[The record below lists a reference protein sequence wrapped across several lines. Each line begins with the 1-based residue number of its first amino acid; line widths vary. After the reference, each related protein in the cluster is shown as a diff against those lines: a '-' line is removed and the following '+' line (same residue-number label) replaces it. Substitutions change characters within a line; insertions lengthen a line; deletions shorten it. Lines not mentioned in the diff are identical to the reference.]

1 MADSMLQPAI
11 FSEIGRWVS
20 LLITLFLLTTLIRD
34 NGLARLAQHVVVGT
48 AVGYLFVLV
57 WRTVL
62 LPQVITP
69 LLAPSLLAFSGMT
82 ALKVLAPLVL
92 IILLLATGVDQIMR
106 QDSGVTASRPAW
118 LVLVGALPVALLVGA
133 NVAVALLGAIQGTLA
148 PQFLRAAAIGVQWP
162 AAPDVVIGGLLTL
175 FVTSGALLH
184 FWAKPDH
191 MPATSPSWMR
201 ALLLAWSAIGKRGIW
216 LAAGVI
222 FARLAA
228 SRFSL
233 LIALFERVII
243 TVQQIGITAWLT
255 GG

>member
-1 MADSMLQPAI
+1 MVDSMLQPAI

-20 LLITLFLLTTLIRD
+20 LLITLFLLTTLVRD
-34 NGLARLAQHVVVGT
+34 NGLARLAQHVLVGT
-48 AVGYLFVLV
+48 AMGYLFVLI

-69 LLAPSLLAFSGMT
+69 LLAPSLLAPSLLASSGVT

-92 IILLLATGVDQIMR
+92 IILLLATGVDQIVR
-106 QDSGVTASRPAW
+106 QDSGVTAARPAW

-184 FWAKPDH
+184 FWAKPDQ
-191 MPATSPSWMR
+191 MAATSPSWMR
-201 ALLLAWSAIGKRGIW
+201 SLLLAWSAIGKRG
-216 LAAGVI
+216 
-222 FARLAA
+222 
-228 SRFSL
+228 
-233 LIALFERVII
+233 
-243 TVQQIGITAWLT
+243 
-255 GG
+255 